1 MLLHF
6 RICLF
11 EEEAYTPAATT
22 IGYDFRS
29 VRRRRNQQPPQT
41 DKVITTSASPRLL
54 KPCILLKEQTRR
66 SRRRRRRRR
75 RSPGASKG
83 FKQPGRISSKDE
95 DKKNK
100 EPNKLSKITQS
111 FPRKKKRH
119 SKLYQKNRQMLHKN
133 LYVEEQ
139 QQQQIRQSSK

>member
-11 EEEAYTPAATT
+11 EEEGYTPAATM

-54 KPCILLKEQTRR
+54 KPYILLKEQTKR
-66 SRRRRRRRR
+66 SRRR
-75 RSPGASKG
+75 RSPGASKR

-119 SKLYQKNRQMLHKN
+119 
-133 LYVEEQ
+133 
-139 QQQQIRQSSK
+139 

>member
-1 MLLHF
+1 M
-6 RICLF
+6 
-11 EEEAYTPAATT
+11 

-41 DKVITTSASPRLL
+41 DKVITTSTSPRLL
-54 KPCILLKEQTRR
+54 KPYILLKEQTRR
-66 SRRRRRRRR
+66 SRRRR
-75 RSPGASKG
+75 SPGASKR

-111 FPRKKKRH
+111 FPKKDIKNSTKKTAKSFTKTYVWKKKNNNNKP
-119 SKLYQKNRQMLHKN
+119 SKAPNQA
-133 LYVEEQ
+133 
-139 QQQQIRQSSK
+139 SKRDLSFFKLCNFPKSIIFVKT